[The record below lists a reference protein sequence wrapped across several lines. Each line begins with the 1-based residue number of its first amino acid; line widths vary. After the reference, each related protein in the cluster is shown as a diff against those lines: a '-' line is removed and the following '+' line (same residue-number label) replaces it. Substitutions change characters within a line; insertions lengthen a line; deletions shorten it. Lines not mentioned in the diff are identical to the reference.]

1 MTARVSVLL
10 PFRDAAGTIAEA
22 IASLESQTF
31 REFEAIVVDDGSTD
45 GSRSH
50 VEAWSERDAR
60 VRVVEGAGKGIV
72 DALRRAVDAASAPI
86 LARMDADDIADTG
99 RLEAQYALLTERPEL
114 AGCGTRVTLFPEA
127 SIGSGYARY
136 EAWINAIQS
145 PEDVEVHALVECPL
159 AHPTLMLRRSVLA
172 AVGGYRDMGWPEDYD
187 LVLRVLAAR
196 ARLAN
201 VGGPPLLRWRVQP
214 GRLSLRASEYSPAA
228 FRRCKVHFMTRAF
241 LPSDR
246 PLVIWGAGRVGK
258 PLAREC
264 IRQGL
269 SVAAFVDLDPRKIG
283 QVIHDAP
290 VLSPEEFA
298 VRARTEPRPFV
309 VAAVGSPGVRDEI
322 RQALGQCEMDEL
334 RDFRFCA

>member
-1 MTARVSVLL
+1 MPPRVSVLL

-31 REFEAIVVDDGSTD
+31 REFEAIVVDDGSSD

-50 VEAWSERDAR
+50 VEAWSGRDAR
-60 VRVVEGAGKGIV
+60 VRVVDGNGTGIV
-72 DALRRAVDAASAPI
+72 DALRRAVEAASAPV
-86 LARMDADDIADTG
+86 LARMDADDIAFPG
-99 RLEAQYALLTERPEL
+99 RLEAQYAFLVDRPEV
-114 AGCGTRVTLFPEA
+114 AGCGARVSLFPES

-145 PEDVEVHALVECPL
+145 PEEVEVQALVECPL
-159 AHPTLMLRRSVLA
+159 AHPTLMLRRSVLT

-187 LVLRVLAAR
+187 LVLRILAAR

-228 FRRCKVHFMTRAF
+228 FRRCKVHFMARAF
-241 LPSDR
+241 LPRDR
-246 PLVIWGAGRVGK
+246 PLVVWGAGKVGK

-269 SVAAFVDLDPRKIG
+269 PVAAFVDLDPRKIG
-283 QVIHDAP
+283 QVIHGAP
-290 VLSPEEFA
+290 VLSPEKFA
-298 VRARTEPRPFV
+298 ARARAEPRPFV
-309 VAAVGSPGVRDEI
+309 IAAVGSPGVRDEI
-322 RQALGQCEMDEL
+322 REALGRCGMAEL
-334 RDFRFCA
+334 SDFRFCA

>member
-1 MTARVSVLL
+1 MPPRVSVLL
-10 PFRDAAGTIAEA
+10 PFRDAADTITEA
-22 IASLESQTF
+22 IASIESQTF
-31 REFEAIVVDDGSTD
+31 GEFEAIVVDDGSSD

-72 DALRRAVDAASAPI
+72 DALRRAVEAASAPV
-86 LARMDADDIADTG
+86 LARMDADDVACPG
-99 RLEAQYALLTERPEL
+99 RLEAQYALLMDRPEL
-114 AGCGTRVTLFPEA
+114 AGCGTRVALFPES

-136 EAWINAIQS
+136 EVWINAIQS
-145 PEDVEVHALVECPL
+145 PDDVEVQALIECPI

-187 LVLRVLAAR
+187 LVLRMLAAR

-201 VGGPPLLRWRVQP
+201 AGGPPLLHWRVQP

-228 FRRCKVHFMTRAF
+228 FRRCKVHFMARAF
-241 LPSDR
+241 LPRDR
-246 PLVIWGAGRVGK
+246 PLVVWGAGKVGK

-283 QVIHDAP
+283 QIIHDAP
-290 VLSPEEFA
+290 VLSPGEFA
-298 VRARTEPRPFV
+298 AGSRTEPRPFV
-309 VAAVGSPGVRDEI
+309 VAAVGSPGVREEI
-322 RQALGQCEMDEL
+322 RKALVQCEMEEL
-334 RDFRFCA
+334 SDFRFCA